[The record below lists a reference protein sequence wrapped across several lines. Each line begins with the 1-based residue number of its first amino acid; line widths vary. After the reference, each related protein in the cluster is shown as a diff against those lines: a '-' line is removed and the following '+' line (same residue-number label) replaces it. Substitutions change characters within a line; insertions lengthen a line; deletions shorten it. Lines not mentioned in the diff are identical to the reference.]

1 METRF
6 IIIMGVTGSGKTT
19 IGQALADI
27 LGWDFFDADD
37 YHTCEN
43 IAKMANGIPLTD
55 EDRLPWLATLE
66 AKISNCLKD
75 NHPGVLACS
84 ALKEAYRQI
93 LLSNHPEILI
103 IYLRGGYELILSR
116 LSTRTGHFMQS
127 VMLQSQL
134 DILEEPENA
143 LVVDINS
150 PVDIIVEEIS
160 MHINKPI

>member
-55 EDRLPWLATLE
+55 EDRLPWLATLQ
-66 AKISNCLKD
+66 AKISNCLEN

-84 ALKEAYRQI
+84 SLKKDYRQI
-93 LLSNHPEILI
+93 LLSNHPEILL
-103 IYLRGGYELILSR
+103 IYLKGGYKLILSR
-116 LSTRTGHFMQS
+116 LSTRTGHYMQS
-127 VMLQSQL
+127 AMLRSQF

-150 PVDIIVEEIS
+150 PVDKIIEDIS
-160 MHINKPI
+160 LQIKKPT